1 MKKFKNVIVALLV
14 LIMGTLSGCAAF
26 QKFDASGYTK
36 ACLDATYKGEFD
48 EYIKLTKQTKE
59 DAEKTYN
66 QNLEL
71 ATQQLTAVGVSEE
84 LSEKY
89 MQLFIDLFK
98 NTKYTVKEAK
108 EGKDKNYT
116 VEAKAENDTIE
127 NTQVFEGVLEA
138 TQAEVETLVTAQA
151 ESGTI
156 PSQDEIIEQTFQIL
170 YDKVSANMKNITY
183 GEKQVIEISVTKDSN
198 NVYSISQED
207 YLKLDA
213 AMYDKNNL
221 SL

>member
-116 VEAKAENDTIE
+116 VEVEIE
-127 NTQVFEGVLEA
+127 PAQVFEGVLEA

-198 NVYSISQED
+198 NVYTISQED